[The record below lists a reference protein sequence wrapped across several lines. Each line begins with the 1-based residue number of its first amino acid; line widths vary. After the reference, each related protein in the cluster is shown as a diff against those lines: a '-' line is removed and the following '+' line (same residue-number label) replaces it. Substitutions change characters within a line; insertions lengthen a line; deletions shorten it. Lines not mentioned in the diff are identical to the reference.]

1 MGEWIMNK
9 IIIAS
14 HGELA
19 LGMKNTV
26 EFFGGSG
33 VEYVEQTLT
42 DTGFENRVIEILTKY
57 KDDNCVVFTDLYGG
71 SVNQCFFKN
80 LNDFN
85 FHLVTGMNLAVI
97 LECVLASVEIDEEFI
112 RNAIE
117 MSKSQFCYMNDLVNM
132 ASDDDDD

>member
-1 MGEWIMNK
+1 MNK

-42 DTGFENRVIEILTKY
+42 DTGFENRVIEITTVDNI
-57 KDDNCVVFTDLYGG
+57 KDRPISTN
-71 SVNQCFFKN
+71 NN
-80 LNDFN
+80 
-85 FHLVTGMNLAVI
+85 
-97 LECVLASVEIDEEFI
+97 EFYLI
-112 RNAIE
+112 
-117 MSKSQFCYMNDLVNM
+117 
-132 ASDDDDD
+132 

>member
-1 MGEWIMNK
+1 MNK

-42 DTGFENRVIEILTKY
+42 DTGFENRVIEILTKN

-97 LECVLASVEIDEEFI
+97 LECVLASVEISLSLIGTLLKCQKVNF
-112 RNAIE
+112 AI
-117 MSKSQFCYMNDLVNM
+117 
-132 ASDDDDD
+132 